1 MDLEG
6 FLQGIVD
13 FTATLDPRMAL
24 LLFVICTL
32 GEIGIAIPFLL
43 EFLWVYVGVNI
54 GTGNMPPI
62 QLLGLWASA
71 QVGRQL
77 GSAILYRIARFGMP
91 ALTRF
96 YHKIRLDRFFNKII
110 AKSGPIS
117 RINITSPFSVAFA
130 RLIGGRFPMLLVMAA
145 KKRFLTLALGVVLSS
160 IIFDGLY
167 ICVGAI
173 FGMTINNKE
182 DMQQFNPI
190 YTVLITVGTL
200 AVIYLITFTIKFVIK
215 RRRQAS
221 QPDNDLPTDP
231 PHDQAM

>member
-6 FLQGIVD
+6 FLQSIVD

-32 GEIGIAIPFLL
+32 GEIGISIPFLL
-43 EFLWVYVGVNI
+43 EFLWVNVGLNL
-54 GTGNMPPI
+54 GAGKMPPI

-71 QVGRQL
+71 QVGRQI
-77 GSAILYRIARFGMP
+77 GTAVIYRIARFGMP

-96 YHKIRLDRFFNKII
+96 YHKIRLDRFFSKII
-110 AKSGPIS
+110 ARSGPIG

-145 KKRFLTLALGVVLSS
+145 KKRYRMLALGVLLSS

-173 FGMTINNKE
+173 FGMRIE
-182 DMQQFNPI
+182 DIKKFNPI
-190 YTVLITVGTL
+190 YTVLITVGIL
-200 AVIYLITFTIKFVIK
+200 AIIYLLTFIIRTIIK
-215 RRRQAS
+215 RRRLVS
-221 QPDNDLPTDP
+221 EPSTDLPAEP
-231 PHDQAM
+231 PQDEST

>member
-6 FLQGIVD
+6 FLHSIVD

-32 GEIGIAIPFLL
+32 GEIGISIPFLL
-43 EFLWVYVGVNI
+43 EFLWVNVGLNLGI
-54 GTGNMPPI
+54 GKMSPL
-62 QLLGLWASA
+62 QLLGLWLCA

-110 AKSGPIS
+110 AKSGPVS
-117 RINITSPFSVAFA
+117 RINITSPFSIAFA
-130 RLIGGRFPMLLVMAA
+130 RLIGGRFPMLLMLAA
-145 KKRFLTLALGVVLSS
+145 KKRFRMLALGVLLSS

-173 FGMTINNKE
+173 FGLTIE
-182 DMQQFNPI
+182 DIKKFNPI
-190 YTVLITVGTL
+190 YTVLITLGLL
-200 AVIYLITFTIKFVIK
+200 AVIYLVTFTIRFFIK
-215 RRRQAS
+215 RRRQIQQTAS
-221 QPDNDLPTDP
+221 DLPIEP
-231 PHDQAM
+231 PQDDVM